1 MIIKKKKD
9 ISNYKY
15 SLDYKNELFLLKKI
29 IKIIKFK
36 KIKPSADKIT
46 NIIKN
51 DKELKKISDNN
62 ISKFNDNRK
71 DLFS

>member
-1 MIIKKKKD
+1 MTIK
-9 ISNYKY
+9 I
-15 SLDYKNELFLLKKI
+15 ELFLLKKI